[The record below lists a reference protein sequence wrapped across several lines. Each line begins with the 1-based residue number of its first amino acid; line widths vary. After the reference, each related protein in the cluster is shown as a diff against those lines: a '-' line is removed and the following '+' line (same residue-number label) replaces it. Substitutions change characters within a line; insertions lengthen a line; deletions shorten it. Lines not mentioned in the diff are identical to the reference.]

1 MSVKE
6 SDLSFKQPNTI
17 AILGGTGALGGGLAR
32 RWSRAGYK
40 IIIGSR
46 NQDKGEQAAQ
56 ALLDEFPDL
65 NAVGME
71 NLAAAK
77 AADLVVLTV
86 PHAHQLRTLEQVHS
100 ALTGKIL
107 IDVTVPLKPP
117 KVARVQ
123 LPPSGSAVVDAQE
136 LLGPEVSVVS
146 AFQNVSAEHLRQDHA
161 ISCDVLVAGDKR
173 AARDL
178 VIQLVAAAGLKGW
191 HAGPLANSAASEALT
206 SVLIA
211 INKHHKI
218 AGAGIVI
225 SGETKD

>member
-1 MSVKE
+1 MTVNE
-6 SDLSFKQPNTI
+6 SDLAFQKPNTI

-32 RWSRAGYK
+32 RWSRAGYQ

-46 NQDKGEQAAQ
+46 NQEKGEQAAQ

-65 NAVGME
+65 NVLGMA
-71 NLAAAK
+71 NLAAAE

-86 PHAHQLRTLEQVHS
+86 PHAHQLKTLEQVHA
-100 ALTGKIL
+100 ALMGKIL

-136 LLGPEVSVVS
+136 MLGSEVYVVS

-178 VIQLVAAAGLKGW
+178 VMTLVQAAGLKGW
-191 HAGPLANSAASEALT
+191 HAGPLANSGRG
-206 SVLIA
+206 VR
-211 INKHHKI
+211 
-218 AGAGIVI
+218 
-225 SGETKD
+225 